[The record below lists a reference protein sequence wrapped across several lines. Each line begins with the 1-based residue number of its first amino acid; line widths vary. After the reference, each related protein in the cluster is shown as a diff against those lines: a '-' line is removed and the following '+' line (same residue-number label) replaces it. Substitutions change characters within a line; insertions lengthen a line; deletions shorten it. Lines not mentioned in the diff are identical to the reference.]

1 MSQTM
6 EPVSTTENR
15 RPRSR
20 EFARKLV
27 EERTEMLVLFCRV
40 AGCAPYD
47 SSKERASAQRH
58 LEKFCQVLMDYVAAG
73 HFGLYERIVSGNERR
88 KAVSDLADELYP
100 RIAPTTDAA
109 VDFNDKYDCS
119 DHCPMGD
126 LEADMSRLG
135 EQLAVR
141 AELEDQ
147 ILRVLTEG

>member
-1 MSQTM
+1 MSEKM
-6 EPVSTTENR
+6 ESVAAAGNR

-47 SSKERASAQRH
+47 GGKGRTPVQRE

-73 HFGLYERIVSGNERR
+73 HFGLYERIVSGTERR
-88 KAVSDLADELYP
+88 KAVTDLAEQLYP

-109 VDFNDKYDCS
+109 VDFNDKYDCG
-119 DHCPMGD
+119 DHCPIGD
-126 LEADMSRLG
+126 LEADLSRLG
-135 EQLAVR
+135 EQLALR
-141 AELEDQ
+141 AELEDHV
-147 ILRVLTEG
+147 LRALTDG